1 MQGGKTRI
9 NWISPGVKREKL
21 KLGGSIGNE
30 KERDKQNIIK
40 DLLTI

>member
-9 NWISPGVKREKL
+9 NWISLGVKREKL
-21 KLGGSIGNE
+21 KLGGSIGN
-30 KERDKQNIIK
+30 KQNIIK